1 MANKY
6 FGTDGVRGRANVF
19 PMTIDFAMKLA
30 QVIAP
35 RLASAEPRIAI
46 ARDTRISGSMLEA
59 AMTAGFN
66 AMGVEVLQLG
76 VIPTP
81 ALARLAPV
89 LNVDM
94 AVMISASH
102 NPYFENGIKLMNGQ
116 GHKLSDAEVG
126 ALEQAMAEETVYDR
140 DKIAGTANREEAI
153 NRYLQD
159 LDALMPSPAALKG
172 LKLVLDCANG
182 AFSAIA
188 PAVFKKYGAEVIV
201 LADRPDGYNINKDC
215 GSTHPEKMMQTVAAE
230 KAALGIAVDG
240 DGDRI
245 IVCDEQGHKLD
256 GDQII
261 GFLAQYL
268 QSEGKIKGNAVV
280 STIYSNRGLEKYLR
294 SLGLD
299 YYRTKVGER
308 YVVEKMKEVGCN
320 LGGEESGHMVAAD
333 YAATGDGVVVGL
345 LVCLGLLK
353 SGRKMSEIFPIFQP
367 LPAVLS
373 RLRFEHADKVQTA
386 MQDAAFL
393 AMIDEAKATLGDR
406 GFIVL
411 RKSGTE
417 PMVQVL
423 VQGDDEAEVRF
434 LSEKLSAKAKSF
446 DI

>member
-6 FGTDGVRGRANVF
+6 FGTDGVRGVANVF

-35 RLASAEPRIAI
+35 NLSSAKPRVAL

-81 ALARLAPV
+81 VLAHLAPK

-102 NPYFENGIKLMNGQ
+102 NPYFENGIKLINGN
-116 GHKLSDAEVG
+116 GCKLSDNEVA
-126 ALEQAMAEETVYDR
+126 ALEQAMDGEIIYNR
-140 DKIAGTANREEAI
+140 DKIAGVFNREGVIEWYLRDLEAI
-153 NRYLQD
+153 VSSPE
-159 LDALMPSPAALKG
+159 ALRG
-172 LKLVLDCANG
+172 LKLVIDCANG
-182 AFSAIA
+182 AFSATA
-188 PAVFKKYGAEVIV
+188 PAVFRKYGAEVIV
-201 LADRPDGYNINKDC
+201 LANQPDGYNINQDC
-215 GSTHPEKMMQTVAAE
+215 GSIHPERMMQTVMSEQADI
-230 KAALGIAVDG
+230 GIAVDG

-245 IVCDEQGHKLD
+245 IVCDEKGRKVD

-261 GFLAQYL
+261 AFLAQYL
-268 QSEGKIKGNAVV
+268 QSEGRLKGNAVV

-308 YVVEKMKEVGCN
+308 YVVEKMTEIGCN
-320 LGGEESGHMVAAD
+320 LGGEESGHMVVSD

-345 LVCLGLLK
+345 LICLGLLK
-353 SGRKMSEIFPIFQP
+353 DGRKMSEIFPIFP
-367 LPAVLS
+367 TLPSVLS
-373 RLRFEHADKVQTA
+373 RLRFEHSDKVKTA
-386 MQDAAFL
+386 MEDAEFL
-393 AMIDEAKATLGDR
+393 QMVETAKTQLGDR

-423 VQGDDEAEVRF
+423 VQGDDEAEVRL

>member
-30 QVIAP
+30 QVIAQK
-35 RLASAEPRIAI
+35 LASAEPRIAI

-116 GHKLSDAEVG
+116 GYKLSDAEVG

-140 DKIAGTANREEAI
+140 DKIAGTVNREEAI

-188 PAVFKKYGAEVIV
+188 PAVFKKYSAEVIV

-261 GFLAQYL
+261 AFLAQYL
-268 QSEGKIKGNAVV
+268 QSEGKVKGNAVV

-308 YVVEKMKEVGCN
+308 YVVEKMTEVGCN

-333 YAATGDGVVVGL
+333 YAATGDGVVVCL

-373 RLRFEHADKVQTA
+373 RLRFDHADKVKTA
-386 MQDAAFL
+386 MEDAEFL
-393 AMIDEAKATLGDR
+393 QMVETAKVQLGDR

-423 VQGDDEAEVRF
+423 VQGDDEAEVRL